1 MGASV
6 YYYDID
12 LNKNQLLNARLHP
25 VTTAE
30 RTALGNGYN
39 SNDKGIVVYDTTEAS
54 FYGWDGNAWQR
65 IGLTDAELSMLAEA
79 YNSTIEDVSLSS
91 NNQNLLLTLTKRD
104 NTAISSSIKFKHVH
118 IQTVSAT
125 EWNIIHDLN
134 CFPSVTVVDAT
145 KTEVIG
151 DVSYTD
157 LNSLIIRFT
166 ATFSGEAYL
175 N

>member
-30 RTALGNGYN
+30 RIALGNGYN
-39 SNDKGIVVYDTTEAS
+39 SNDKGVLVYDITTSS
-54 FYGWDGNAWQR
+54 FYGWDGNSWER
-65 IGLTDAELSMLAEA
+65 IGLTDAELSMLAQA
-79 YNSTIEDVSLSS
+79 YNSTIASVSLSS
-91 NNQNLLLTLTKRD
+91 NDENLLLTITKRD
-104 NTAISSSIKFKHVH
+104 NTAVSSSIKFKHIHV
-118 IQTVSAT
+118 QAVAAT

-134 CFPSVTVVDAT
+134 CYPSVTVVDAT

-157 LNSLIIRFT
+157 LNSLTIRFT
-166 ATFSGEAYL
+166 AAFSGEAYL

>member
-30 RTALGNGYN
+30 RTTLGNSYN
-39 SNDKGIVVYDTTEAS
+39 SNDKGIVVYDITAAS

-65 IGLTDAELSMLAEA
+65 IGLTDAELSMLAQA
-79 YNSTIEDVSLSS
+79 YNSTIASVSLSS
-91 NNQNLLLTLTKRD
+91 NDENLLLTITKRD
-104 NTAISSSIKFKHVH
+104 DTAVSSSIKFKHIHV
-118 IQTVSAT
+118 QAVAVT

-134 CFPSVTVVDAT
+134 CYPSVTVVDAT

-151 DVSYTD
+151 DISYTD
-157 LNSLIIRFT
+157 LNSLTIRFT
-166 ATFSGEAYL
+166 AAFSGEAYL

>member
-30 RTALGNGYN
+30 RIALGNGYN
-39 SNDKGIVVYDTTEAS
+39 SNDKGVLVYDTTVSS
-54 FYGWDGNAWQR
+54 FYGWDGNSWER
-65 IGLTDAELSMLAEA
+65 IGLTDNEAGMLAEA
-79 YNSTIEDVSLSS
+79 YNSTIESITLSS
-91 NNQNLLLTLTKRD
+91 NNENLLITLTKRD
-104 NTAISSSIKFKHVH
+104 NTAVSGSIKFKHTHV
-118 IQTVSAT
+118 QSVATT

-134 CFPSVTVVDAT
+134 CHPSVTIVDAT

-151 DVSYTD
+151 DVTYTD
-157 LNSLIIRFT
+157 LNSLTVRFS
-166 ATFSGEAYL
+166 AAFSGEAYL